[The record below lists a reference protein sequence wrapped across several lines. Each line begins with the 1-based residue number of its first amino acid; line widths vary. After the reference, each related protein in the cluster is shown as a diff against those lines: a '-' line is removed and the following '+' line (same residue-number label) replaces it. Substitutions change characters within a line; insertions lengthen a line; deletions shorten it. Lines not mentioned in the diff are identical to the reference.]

1 MVSFRSNLKKFL
13 TDLESILSYTK
24 TQLTYPN
31 SLKNKYGTPLFMHS
45 CDGLLCFI
53 TNISY
58 VILWNPSIRAFKI
71 LPPPSKN
78 LRERRYI
85 SSSYSFGYDR
95 FIDDYKIVAISFFK
109 DKVEVNIYTLGR
121 NSWRRIQEFPH
132 CSSIRGPGVFV
143 SGTVN
148 WLTFYD
154 SSSTSCAI
162 VSLDLEEESYQKLS
176 QPDLEKNHWTLGV
189 LDDCL
194 CIFSSGD
201 TFFDVWIMMEYGNK
215 ESWTKLYHV
224 PCMRDQD
231 LVGTLYISK
240 DDLFLMDFFYDLESF
255 KLKLV
260 VYDCKKSTLKILES
274 SKINNL
280 DEPKSLH

>member
-1 MVSFRSNLKKFL
+1 MAPGTKSDLPNNTISILPLTEETTSAKRRRLTISTGILISAPLPTLPIDLIIIILCKLPMRFLRQLRCICKSWKALISDPTFRMEYLRLLNTHHLIMVSFRSNLKKFL

-109 DKVEVNIYTLGR
+109 DKVEVNIYILGR

-176 QPDLEKNHWTLGV
+176 QPDLEKNH
-189 LDDCL
+189 
-194 CIFSSGD
+194 
-201 TFFDVWIMMEYGNK
+201 
-215 ESWTKLYHV
+215 
-224 PCMRDQD
+224 
-231 LVGTLYISK
+231 
-240 DDLFLMDFFYDLESF
+240 
-255 KLKLV
+255 
-260 VYDCKKSTLKILES
+260 
-274 SKINNL
+274 
-280 DEPKSLH
+280 